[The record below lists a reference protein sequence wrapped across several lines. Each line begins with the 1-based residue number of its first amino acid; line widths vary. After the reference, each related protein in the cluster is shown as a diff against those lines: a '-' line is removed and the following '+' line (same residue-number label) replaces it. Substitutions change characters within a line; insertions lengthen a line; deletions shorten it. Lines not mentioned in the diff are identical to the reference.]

1 MTKESIEVYIK
12 YKSVDWDY
20 DGHMCGSLQGHPKG
34 PFI

>member
-1 MTKESIEVYIK
+1 VVYIK

-20 DGHMCGSLQGHPKG
+20 DGHMCGFGSLQDDEG